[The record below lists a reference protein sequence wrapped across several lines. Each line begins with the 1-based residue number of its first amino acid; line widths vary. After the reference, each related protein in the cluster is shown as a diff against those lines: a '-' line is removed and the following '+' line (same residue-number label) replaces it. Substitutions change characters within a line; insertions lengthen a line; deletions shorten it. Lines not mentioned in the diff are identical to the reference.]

1 MKISI
6 VGAGRAGTSFARA
19 LAQRGHDVTLL
30 HHDELSLIAS
40 PDVIL
45 LTVPDDQIGE
55 VASRLELSD
64 QRVVAHCAGSL
75 NLGVLSPHP
84 RVGSLHPLMLLPSGE
99 LGASRLVGA
108 TYSVAGDH
116 VINDLVASLNGR
128 ILTLRDDQR
137 TAYHATAVV
146 AANHLVAL
154 MGHVSMLAESA
165 GLSLEDF
172 LPLAQQ
178 ALADAGAVGP
188 HAALTGPASRG
199 DMATIDAHLAAI
211 PESQRSTYVAL
222 ANAAFEMAE
231 QRRAQTNA

>member
-6 VGAGRAGTSFARA
+6 VGAGRAGSSFARA
-19 LAQRGHDVTLL
+19 LSQHGHDVSLV
-30 HHDELSLIAS
+30 HHDELGLIDN

-45 LTVPDDQIGE
+45 LTVPDDTIGE
-55 VASRLELSD
+55 VASHLETSD
-64 QRVVAHCAGSL
+64 QRVVAHAAGSL

-84 RVGSLHPLMLLPSGE
+84 RAGSLHPLMLLPSGE

-108 TYSVAGDH
+108 TYCVAGDAL
-116 VINDLVASLNGR
+116 ISDLVRSLQGR
-128 ILTLRDDQR
+128 ILSLRDDQR
-137 TAYHATAVV
+137 TAYHATATV

-154 MGHVSMLAESA
+154 MGHVSILAESA

-178 ALADAGAVGP
+178 ALADVAVVGP

-199 DMATIDAHLAAI
+199 DMATIDAHLASI

-231 QRRAQTNA
+231 QRRAQTPA